1 MFITRLII
9 ISIMAVLS
17 PFIFLL
23 WTLPKFSDLA
33 EIAMRSYMVA
43 VFMVFVQVVVI
54 QLAAS
59 FLGLP
64 ENSNNSLI
72 SIAVAI
78 GLFLTLL
85 KVPGS
90 LNQMIFYVSGSRGFK
105 KMGSQLINVISA
117 DHSSTI
123 SRKEATTRMKVKTP
137 RRAVGV

>member
-1 MFITRLII
+1 
-9 ISIMAVLS
+9 
-17 PFIFLL
+17 
-23 WTLPKFSDLA
+23 
-33 EIAMRSYMVA
+33 
-43 VFMVFVQVVVI
+43 
-54 QLAAS
+54 
-59 FLGLP
+59 LGLP

-117 DHSSTI
+117 DHSSTL
-123 SRKEATTRMKVKTP
+123 SRKEATTRPKVKTP
-137 RRAVGV
+137 RRAVEL

>member
-1 MFITRLII
+1 
-9 ISIMAVLS
+9 
-17 PFIFLL
+17 
-23 WTLPKFSDLA
+23 
-33 EIAMRSYMVA
+33 
-43 VFMVFVQVVVI
+43 VVI

-59 FLGLP
+59 FLSLP
-64 ENSNNSLI
+64 EQSSNSLI

-117 DHSSTI
+117 NHSSTA
-123 SRKEATTRMKVKTP
+123 SRNEAVSKANVKTP
-137 RRAVGV
+137 RRAVNI

>member
-1 MFITRLII
+1 MRENDRLLETRTL
-9 ISIMAVLS
+9 
-17 PFIFLL
+17 IFLL
-23 WTLPKFSDLA
+23 WATPKFSDLA
-33 EIAMRSYMVA
+33 EIAMRSYLVA
-43 VFMVFVQVVVI
+43 VFMVFIQVVVI

-59 FLGLP
+59 FLSLP
-64 ENSNNSLI
+64 EQSSNSLI

-117 DHSSTI
+117 NHSSTA
-123 SRKEATTRMKVKTP
+123 SRNEAVSKANVKTP
-137 RRAVGV
+137 RRAVNI